1 MNIKDFVRISKH
13 RWLYEKRD
21 SMNTNAVIFSD
32 EEGLNS
38 SIEDNSISQVLNV
51 ARLPHIVGNSIAMP
65 DIHYGYGFCIGG
77 VAAFDGDN
85 GIVLPGGVGYD
96 INCGVRLIKTNIMNT
111 DLNEK
116 LKDRIGIQILKRIPS
131 GLTSKINYKFSNKEF
146 LKFIKRGASEVVNK
160 VKGYKDDL
168 NFIED
173 KGKLDFERIEVIS
186 ERAIERGKKQLGSLG
201 SGNHFI
207 EIQTVDKIYDKS
219 TADVLG
225 VEKGQILIMIHTGSR
240 GFGHQIA
247 SDYIEKFR
255 KKNISRVK
263 PPDPQLIFSEI
274 NSKIGKDYLEALN
287 AASNF
292 AWANRHLIMEDII
305 DIFEEIFNSSRNNL
319 GIKLIYDQAHNIA
332 KFETHTIN
340 GKSKNL
346 LVHRKGATRAFPP
359 NSNDIPVEYKKT
371 GQPVI
376 IPGSMGTSSYLL
388 TGAEKSMELSLG
400 SSAHGAG
407 RRLSRHKA
415 IRNTLG
421 IDVRDEMKKKN
432 ILVYSFSNKGL
443 REEYPI
449 AYKDIDNVVKITN
462 EEGIS
467 KKVLKLIPL
476 IVVKG

>member
-1 MNIKDFVRISKH
+1 MNIKDFVRISKY

-21 SMNTNAVIFSD
+21 SMNTNAEIFSD
-32 EEGLNS
+32 EEGLKF
-38 SIEDNSISQVLNV
+38 SIEDNTISQVLNV
-51 ARLPHIVGNSIAMP
+51 AKLPHIVGNSIAMP

-85 GIVLPGGVGYD
+85 GIILPGGVGYD

-111 DLNEK
+111 DLNEDI
-116 LKDRIGIQILKRIPS
+116 KDTIGIQILQKIPT

-146 LKFIKRGASEVVNK
+146 LGFLKRGAAEVVNK

-168 NFIED
+168 NFIES
-173 KGKLDFERIEVIS
+173 KGKLDFERTEIIS
-186 ERAIERGKKQLGSLG
+186 SRAIERGKKQLGSLG

-207 EIQTVDKIYDKS
+207 EIQMVDEIYDKN

-255 KKNISRVK
+255 KKNISK
-263 PPDPQLIFSEI
+263 IKLPDPQLIYSEI

-332 KFETHTIN
+332 KFESHIIN
-340 GKSKNL
+340 GKSKSL

-359 NSNDIPVEYKKT
+359 NSNEIPVEYKKI

-388 TGAEKSMELSLG
+388 TGVEKSMQLTWG

-415 IRNTLG
+415 IKNTLG
-421 IDVRDEMKKKN
+421 IDVRDELKKKN

-449 AYKDIDNVVKITN
+449 AYKDIDNVVKITH
-462 EEGIS
+462 EEGLS